1 MDLYRFSVRYGRFFG
16 QSLWRSLFF
25 RSFSAG
31 CPSRSYMAK
40 KKNLTDRQ
48 KRIRRRRRKS
58 TMSRVVFAL
67 EIIILVVLM
76 GGLFVYAKLGNMNYE
91 DLNFENV
98 DVNQSVEENQ
108 VMKGYTSIALVGL
121 DSREGELDG
130 DVNSDTMI
138 IASINNDTKK
148 VKLDVSKL
156 KAKKKYY
163 IRVRTYKTVKV
174 NGKSKKIYSGWSKV
188 KAVTTKK

>member
-1 MDLYRFSVRYGRFFG
+1 
-16 QSLWRSLFF
+16 
-25 RSFSAG
+25 
-31 CPSRSYMAK
+31 MAK

-148 VKLDVSKL
+148 VKLDVTKL
-156 KAKKKYY
+156 KSKKKYY
-163 IRVRTYKTVKV
+163 IRIRTYKTVKV

>member
-1 MDLYRFSVRYGRFFG
+1 MISLVSIRDCKRKKEKVR
-16 QSLWRSLFF
+16 
-25 RSFSAG
+25 
-31 CPSRSYMAK
+31 MK
-40 KKNLTDRQ
+40 KKALLT
-48 KRIRRRRRKS
+48 IG
-58 TMSRVVFAL
+58 
-67 EIIILVVLM
+67 IIFSMVITS
-76 GGLFVYAKLGNMNYE
+76 FNM
-91 DLNFENV
+91 NFENV